1 MAKDG
6 ISSRRRQIIDY
17 LIETTQEHGY
27 PPSMREI
34 AKAVGLKSPSTVLFH
49 LRVLEKAGLVE
60 RTPSLNRAIR
70 PVGEHTEARSGANYV
85 PVVGTVPAGEPLL
98 AAENIESRV
107 PVPEEMFPGDELFML
122 RVSGNSMIEAGIL
135 DDDMVVVNSQPT
147 AQPGEIVVAL
157 IEDEATVKHF
167 YPHRDGIELRPANP
181 EMEPIVSDQAQILG
195 KVVGVIRTVS

>member
-17 LIETTQEHGY
+17 LIETTHERGY

-70 PVGEHTEARSGANYV
+70 PVGEHAEARSGANYV